1 MTQKIHLSLP
11 QWAIDNVVLLN
22 VRLNDRIMVRMMLDT
37 GAKYTII
44 TPDVDRQ
51 LNLGLQGARQVPV
64 TTATRLEMAPLIL
77 VDQVDVYGLVLKQV
91 ETAVMDL
98 PVALGVDGLLGM
110 SFLKRCRLVLDTPKQ
125 ALELETDVD

>member
-77 VDQVDVYGLVLKQV
+77 VDQVDVYGLVLKHV

>member
-11 QWAIDNVVLLN
+11 QWAIDNVVFLN